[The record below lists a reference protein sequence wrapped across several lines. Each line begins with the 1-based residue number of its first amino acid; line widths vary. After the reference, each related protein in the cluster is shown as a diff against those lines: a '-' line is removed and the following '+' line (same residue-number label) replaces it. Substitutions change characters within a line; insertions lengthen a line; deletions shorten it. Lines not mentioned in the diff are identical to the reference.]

1 MLGSRFWC
9 SHKFAEGDDHLSHSH
24 THQNKMCEW
33 VEESDSDGNC
43 LKTKKYNGKYY
54 ASIVPGNVSDHLE
67 RLQTMEVRDDDTF
80 VLSYPKSGT
89 HWVFTIASMLRTG
102 QSKYMGSPYFLDYNE
117 VDYLDKLP
125 SPRVFGSHLTFDEL
139 PRQVREGKGKVLMI
153 TRNPKDVAVS
163 YHLFMTKLNA
173 PDYKGSW
180 EGFLKFYT
188 EGRMLYG
195 SWFEAFFDWENTKA
209 KYKGDNVLYLMYEDM
224 KQNLLVNVIKMAAF
238 LGETRDNLFLEEVTE
253 RCTFQTMFKTVMSE
267 IKPSD
272 QDYIHQMS
280 DNKKLPIYRKGEVGD
295 WKNHFTVAQN
305 EFFDRIYEEKMKDTK
320 CTFRFE

>member
-1 MLGSRFWC
+1 
-9 SHKFAEGDDHLSHSH
+9 
-24 THQNKMCEW
+24 MCEW
-33 VEESDSDGNC
+33 VEEKDSDGNC
-43 LKTKKYNGKYY
+43 LKTKKYKGKYY
-54 ASIVPGNVSDHLE
+54 ASIIPGNVKDQLE
-67 RLQTMEVRDDDTF
+67 RLENMEVRDDDTF

-102 QSKYMGSPYFLDYNE
+102 KSSYSGSPHFLDYNE
-117 VDYLDKLP
+117 IDLLDNLP
-125 SPRVFGSHLTFDEL
+125 SPRLLASHLTFDQL
-139 PRQVREGKGKVLMI
+139 PRQVREGKGKVLLI

-163 YHLFMTKLNA
+163 YHIFMTKLNA

-180 EGFLKFYT
+180 EGFLRFYS

-195 SWFEAFFDWENTKA
+195 SWFDAFFDWENTKA
-209 KYKGDNVLYLMYEDM
+209 TYKGDNILYLIYEDM
-224 KQNLLVNVIKMAAF
+224 KQDLLANVTKIAAF
-238 LGETRDNLFLEEVTE
+238 LCETYDKSFLEEVTD
-253 RCTFQTMFKTVMSE
+253 RSTFKTMVKTVMEE

-280 DNKKLPIYRKGEVGD
+280 DDKKLPIYRKGEVGD

-305 EFFDRIYEEKMKDTK
+305 EIFDKIYQEKMKNTN